1 MTLYVHT
8 LPSKGL
14 RVSVAAFKLDTL
26 HCRMQRERSVLQ
38 SNLYKQIQKRIADL
52 NLHETA
58 ASLPLQINTRLFVL
72 AINAFRLLAG
82 SAARA
87 CAVSTKLL
95 SRRCAQVFRSLQI
108 QFLQIHSLQPPVQLA
123 GTWSLNVTNGPV
135 GTRYCSF
142 EGELRHATAYKA
154 DDRLAALQVPH
165 AVLAMIVEALRPA
178 DQPAFRLVCSAWHQ
192 SLEIRHE
199 VRLMSGWPELNE
211 NRISTIR
218 QLLPKATVN
227 MITAGRS
234 EDCSEAARS
243 VC

>member
-72 AINAFRLLAG
+72 AIMKALRLLAG

-87 CAVSTKLL
+87 CVVSTKLV
-95 SRRCAQVFRSLQI
+95 RRQCAQIFRSLQI
-108 QFLQIHSLQPPVQLA
+108 QSLQ
-123 GTWSLNVTNGPV
+123 TWSLHSPLF
-135 GTRYCSF
+135 SW
-142 EGELRHATAYKA
+142 
-154 DDRLAALQVPH
+154 
-165 AVLAMIVEALRPA
+165 PA
-178 DQPAFRLVCSAWHQ
+178 HGAC
-192 SLEIRHE
+192 
-199 VRLMSGWPELNE
+199 M
-211 NRISTIR
+211 
-218 QLLPKATVN
+218 
-227 MITAGRS
+227 
-234 EDCSEAARS
+234 
-243 VC
+243 